1 MALMVR
7 NTDEANDFYKQFI
20 GKGTNPDFKI
30 FEVDME
36 NPHQITKVF
45 EEVMEFFGEPLD
57 HVIICHGLVVQK
69 DCYSCDMFD
78 FDKTMTVNVR
88 SVLQITSL
96 SVPFLKATSREN
108 SPSITILTSHQGCS
122 PDPMAPLMS
131 VSASMIQMMIKSVA
145 LETAAFGIRVNGV
158 AVGVT
163 KTAVRTKD
171 IYGVTEPMTGLQN
184 SKFLYDAE

>member
-1 MALMVR
+1 
-7 NTDEANDFYKQFI
+7 
-20 GKGTNPDFKI
+20 
-30 FEVDME
+30 ME
-36 NPHQITKVF
+36 NPHLVTAAFK
-45 EEVMEFFGEPLD
+45 EVMKFFEEPLD
-57 HVIICHGLVVQK
+57 HVIICHGLLVQK
-69 DCYSCDMFD
+69 DCYECDMFD
-78 FDKTMTVNVR
+78 FDKTMSVNVR

-96 SVPFLKATSREN
+96 SVPFLKATSPER
-108 SPSITILTSHQGCS
+108 SPSITILTSHQGSS

-171 IYGVTEPMTGLQN
+171 IFCVSKPMTGLQN